1 LDTTSRPHFISTSVT
16 NQSSTS
22 VSTSTKQQSVK
33 TSVQAKI
40 RGKKENLRPRNI
52 PVEPVLVHDEAMEVD
67 DGKEEP
73 SSERAPQVE
82 AEPLESTE
90 ENSKEDCQRQPVENI
105 DESRNTILPQPLG
118 NSIDNQPQ
126 SPTDQANVEP
136 APVDNMNIT
145 AEQVVEDTLQ
155 VNRQIKLIE
164 EYQTSPINSHIDQTI
179 FKTPIGITPISRMR
193 GKINIIFDALFKSIA
208 YIAFIMCFSSFLTF
222 VGPFFS

>member
-1 LDTTSRPHFISTSVT
+1 M
-16 NQSSTS
+16 
-22 VSTSTKQQSVK
+22 
-33 TSVQAKI
+33 
-40 RGKKENLRPRNI
+40 
-52 PVEPVLVHDEAMEVD
+52 LVHDEAMEVD

-90 ENSKEDCQRQPVENI
+90 ENSKEDCQRQPIENI

-155 VNRQIKLIE
+155 VNRQTKLIE

-193 GKINIIFDALFKSIA
+193 GKINIFFDALFNSIA
-208 YIAFIMCFSSFLTF
+208 YIAFIMCFVGHFFLIF
-222 VGPFFS
+222 DLRWPIFLIGHRHFAKFALWSIWP